1 MSTDAGEAAR
11 PAVTVLDGGLATALE
26 RRGHDLSD
34 ELWSARL
41 LAEAPEEIVATH
53 LDFFRSGARVATT
66 ASYQASFEGFARR
79 GIGRALAAGLMR
91 DSVRL
96 AARARSTYV
105 EEVRAA
111 GGDLAPGDLLVA
123 ASVGPY
129 GAMLADGSEY
139 TGDYGVDDA
148 TLRAFHQERMEI
160 LVDAGADLLALETV
174 PSVQEA
180 IVLLDLLG
188 GFPAGTSAWLSFS
201 CADGHRTR
209 RGDEVAAAFGLA
221 AGNDRVVAVG
231 VNCTAPHHVQELVVA
246 AAEASGK
253 PVVAYPNSGE
263 AWDAQARA
271 WLPGTGVGLDPADAV
286 RWVEAGARWVG
297 GCCRVSAAHIAPLT
311 AALSAA

>member
-1 MSTDAGEAAR
+1 MSITI
-11 PAVTVLDGGLATALE
+11 LDGGLATALE
-26 RRGHDLSD
+26 SRGHDLSD

-53 LDFFRSGARVATT
+53 LEFFRSGARVATT

-79 GIGRALAAGLMR
+79 GIGRERATGLMR

-96 AARARSTYV
+96 AQQARSSYV

-111 GGDLAPGDLLVA
+111 GGILDAADLLVA

-139 TGDYGVDDA
+139 TGDYGVPDA
-148 TLRAFHQERMEI
+148 TLRAFHQPRMEI
-160 LVDAGADLLALETV
+160 LAGAGADLLALETV

-180 IVLLDLLG
+180 AVLLDLLADL
-188 GFPAGTSAWLSFS
+188 PADTVAWLSFS
-201 CADGHRTR
+201 CADGGHTR
-209 RGDEVAAAFGLA
+209 RGDPAAEAFGLV

-231 VNCTAPHHVQELVVA
+231 VNCTAPPHVEELVIA
-246 AAEASGK
+246 ASAASGK

-263 AWDAQARA
+263 AWDPVARD
-271 WLPGTGVGLDPADAV
+271 WRPGTSVGLDPADAL
-286 RWVEAGARWVG
+286 RWVEAGASWVG
-297 GCCRVSAAHIAPLT
+297 GCCRVSAADI
-311 AALSAA
+311 AALASTLKRTPPRI